1 MTTNTRTTNA
11 LTPNTGT
18 QDARRGLRVSILRA
32 ADLPDCSNGG
42 ISGQV
47 TRVTLVGDLVDYYDA
62 AVFVPDEHAPA
73 VRLIARAGTYGIAVP
88 DLARPERVGP
98 MASGAFIYSS
108 DSRFRALSAHLG
120 CGGSAIPL
128 HDRFETA
135 EQYAALAGDY

>member
-1 MTTNTRTTNA
+1 MTTNSLTSTTN
-11 LTPNTGT
+11 PH
-18 QDARRGLRVSILRA
+18 DARRGLRVSILRA

-42 ISGQV
+42 ISGRV

-62 AVFVPDEHAPA
+62 AVRVPDEHAPA

>member
-1 MTTNTRTTNA
+1 MTTNPLTSTTSP
-11 LTPNTGT
+11 L
-18 QDARRGLRVSILRA
+18 DARRGLHVSILRA

-62 AVFVPDEHAPA
+62 AVLAPDEHAPA
-73 VRLIARAGTYGIAVP
+73 VRLIERAGMYGIAVP
-88 DLARPERVGP
+88 DRARPDRAGP
-98 MASGAFIYSS
+98 MASGAFLYSS

-135 EQYAALAGDY
+135 EQYAALSSDY